1 MAAELNLS
9 EAISMG
15 ARVMQANLRRQAPV
29 DTGDLK
35 RSITVRGAYD
45 GRTLKFISNYL
56 TYGKFTDL
64 GTGPYKA
71 NKRGAWNPRPG
82 LGRGGIRPRFW
93 TTIDRAIQTNLKK
106 TIANIVKEHIKF
118 QLSRKAIL

>member
-45 GRTLKFISNYL
+45 GKTLKFISNYL

-93 TTIDRAIQTNLKK
+93 TTIDRAIQVNLKK

>member
-15 ARVMQANLRRQAPV
+15 ARVMQANLRRQAPIK
-29 DTGDLK
+29 TGNLK
-35 RSITVRGAYD
+35 RSITVRGTYD
-45 GRTLKFISNYL
+45 GKTLKFISDYL
-56 TYGKFTDL
+56 YYGKFTDL

-71 NKRGAWNPRPG
+71 NKRGAWNPKPG

-93 TTIDRAIQTNLKK
+93 TTIDRAVQASLKN
-106 TIANIVKEHIKF
+106 TIAKIVKEHIKF